1 MTVTKIKGD
10 QSEAAGIY
18 FVVTAATRH
27 GYLPPDELVAWRK
40 GFVTDRVMLTR
51 IRDRIIDD
59 HREGRFEGDD
69 AKPRLPAAMINKG
82 LLRLRDRYGSL
93 E

>member
-1 MTVTKIKGD
+1 MSVTKIKGD

-18 FVVTAATRH
+18 FVVTAATKA
-27 GYLPPDELVAWRK
+27 GYLPPDELIAWRK
-40 GFVTDRVMLTR
+40 GLVTDRVMLTR
-51 IRDRIIDD
+51 IRDRIVED
-59 HREGRFEGDD
+59 HQEGRFDGDG
-69 AKPRLPAAMINKG
+69 AKPKIPAWAINKG